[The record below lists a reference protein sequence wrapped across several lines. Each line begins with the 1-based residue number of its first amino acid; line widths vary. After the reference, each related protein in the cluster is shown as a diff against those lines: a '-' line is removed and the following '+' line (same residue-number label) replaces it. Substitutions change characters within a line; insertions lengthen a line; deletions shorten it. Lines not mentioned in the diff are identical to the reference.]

1 MVTFLVQRRLMP
13 RNSEFNKRAL
23 RGYKK
28 LEEEK
33 ERGKGRGKKVF
44 FAILQ
49 SPSAVKTKIKLA
61 PNYHKIAS
69 SQGEFYMHWEIANHS
84 QSSQT
89 LG

>member
-1 MVTFLVQRRLMP
+1 MVTEDIKSLR
-13 RNSEFNKRAL
+13 KR
-23 RGYKK
+23 KK
-28 LEEEK
+28 EKKEEE
-33 ERGKGRGKKVF
+33 KKVF

>member
-1 MVTFLVQRRLMP
+1 MVTFLVQQRFMP
-13 RNSEFNKRAL
+13 RNSEFHERAL

-33 ERGKGRGKKVF
+33 EEKEEKNKVF

-69 SQGEFYMHWEIANHS
+69 SQSEFYMHWEIANHS

>member
-1 MVTFLVQRRLMP
+1 MVTEDIKSLR
-13 RNSEFNKRAL
+13 KR
-23 RGYKK
+23 KK
-28 LEEEK
+28 EEK
-33 ERGKGRGKKVF
+33 EEEKKVF

-84 QSSQT
+84 
-89 LG
+89 